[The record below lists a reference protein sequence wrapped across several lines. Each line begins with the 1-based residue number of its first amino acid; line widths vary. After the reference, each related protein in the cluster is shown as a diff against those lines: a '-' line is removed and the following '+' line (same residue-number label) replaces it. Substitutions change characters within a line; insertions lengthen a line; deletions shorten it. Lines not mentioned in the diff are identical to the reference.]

1 MSSMRGGRGRK
12 FKSEIN
18 VVPYIDVMLVLLV
31 IFMVTAPMLTQ
42 GIHVELPKA
51 VTDNLTLR
59 NRAPLILTI
68 KQDGSYWL
76 KQGNGKD
83 QRVGRD
89 DITRSVQEALEKT
102 PEAPVLV
109 NGDHRVSYG
118 VVVTLMAKLQ
128 QAGVPNVG
136 LLTQAEPDA
145 TR

>member
-1 MSSMRGGRGRK
+1 MDHPFRRERRRPVAEM
-12 FKSEIN
+12 N

-51 VTDNLTLR
+51 VTDNLTLK
-59 NRAPLILTI
+59 NRDPLVISI
-68 KQDGSYWL
+68 KEDGSYWL

-83 QRVGRD
+83 QRIGREE
-89 DITRSVQEALEKT
+89 ITAAVHKALEKT

-118 VVVTLMAKLQ
+118 IVVTLMARLQ

-136 LLTQAEPDA
+136 LLTQAEPDVA
-145 TR
+145 R